1 MSSGDSAYPAVLA
14 FASRFRTSVKLRT
27 AKQKAQTQ
35 AAGKNSNG
43 GNGGINSEPGARYL
57 TCDSACYFVSRS
69 AGNTVSNE
77 VQPINHG
84 RPCQPCI
91 SVTGSF
97 LLQT

>member
-43 GNGGINSEPGARYL
+43 GNGGINSEPGALPYL
-57 TCDSACYFVSRS
+57 RFCMLFCLEISR
-69 AGNTVSNE
+69 
-77 VQPINHG
+77 QH
-84 RPCQPCI
+84 CQ
-91 SVTGSF
+91 
-97 LLQT
+97 